1 MWHIVNIIPPNANI
15 SVVEIFLCSKLGIF
29 EIIPSGVCTHQVP
42 IRARNGHGWSF
53 KVRAEISD
61 SPMAM
66 FGVMYKL

>member
-1 MWHIVNIIPPNANI
+1 MWHISNVIPPNTNI
-15 SVVEIFLCSKLGIF
+15 SVLDICFASKLEYLKLFPRG
-29 EIIPSGVCTHQVP
+29 CTLQVP

-66 FGVMYKL
+66 FDVMYKL